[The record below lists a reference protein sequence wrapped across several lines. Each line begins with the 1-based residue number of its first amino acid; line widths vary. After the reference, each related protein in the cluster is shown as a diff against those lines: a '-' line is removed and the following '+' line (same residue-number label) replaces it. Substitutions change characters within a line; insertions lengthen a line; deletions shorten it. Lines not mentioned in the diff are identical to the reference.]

1 MNIEN
6 NTQCQI
12 ALSLLPRLNAIFS
25 LPLMDRCGGI
35 RAFFEESEQALAAIY
50 QELEIHTP
58 LPDRAKALEEAKREL
73 EKTDLYGIR
82 TCDATEEGYPPLL
95 RECEDAPLVLYY
107 IGNLQ
112 TEQTDKLLAIVGTRR
127 ASSRC
132 QERVDRVIDELC
144 QKGHHPVIVSGLA
157 YGIDA
162 AAHRSSL
169 KHGLRTFAVVGHGLH
184 LIYPAAHKQLASDI
198 VQSGGALISEY
209 PCTVAIHPSNFLKRN
224 RIVAGMCQ
232 ATLVAESAIKGG
244 AMSTAR
250 TALSYNREVM
260 AFPGRPE
267 DAYSAG
273 CNQLIKENVAALVE
287 NGLDVSRLLGY
298 PEQKPQPQQGEL
310 PFFEPEGQASPI
322 LSELQKQGEMH
333 IDELARATS
342 IDSASLTALLLQLE
356 LEGKIRALPG
366 QKYSLK

>member
-6 NTQCQI
+6 NTQCKI

-112 TEQTDKLLAIVGTRR
+112 TEQADKLLAIVGTRR

-224 RIVAGMCQ
+224 R
-232 ATLVAESAIKGG
+232 
-244 AMSTAR
+244 
-250 TALSYNREVM
+250 
-260 AFPGRPE
+260 GRPE

-287 NGLDVSRLLGY
+287 NGLDISRLLGY

-342 IDSASLTALLLQLE
+342 IDPASLTALLLQLE

>member
-1 MNIEN
+1 
-6 NTQCQI
+6 
-12 ALSLLPRLNAIFS
+12 
-25 LPLMDRCGGI
+25 
-35 RAFFEESEQALAAIY
+35 
-50 QELEIHTP
+50 
-58 LPDRAKALEEAKREL
+58 
-73 EKTDLYGIR
+73 
-82 TCDATEEGYPPLL
+82 
-95 RECEDAPLVLYY
+95 
-107 IGNLQ
+107 
-112 TEQTDKLLAIVGTRR
+112 
-127 ASSRC
+127 
-132 QERVDRVIDELC
+132 
-144 QKGHHPVIVSGLA
+144 
-157 YGIDA
+157 
-162 AAHRSSL
+162 
-169 KHGLRTFAVVGHGLH
+169 
-184 LIYPAAHKQLASDI
+184 
-198 VQSGGALISEY
+198 
-209 PCTVAIHPSNFLKRN
+209 
-224 RIVAGMCQ
+224 MCQ

-342 IDSASLTALLLQLE
+342 IDPASLTALLLQLE

>member
-73 EKTDLYGIR
+73 EKADLYGIR

-112 TEQTDKLLAIVGTRR
+112 TEQADKLLAIVGTRR

-169 KHGLRTFAVVGHGLH
+169 K
-184 LIYPAAHKQLASDI
+184 
-198 VQSGGALISEY
+198 
-209 PCTVAIHPSNFLKRN
+209 HPSNFLKRN

-342 IDSASLTALLLQLE
+342 IDPASLTALLLQLE